1 MVIKCKFLQ
10 RGNVEKFYCSSVSE
24 NNNNSRHYRVVKA
37 LYHHLIRN
45 FIFNVQFI
53 NPYSHT
59 SLSYLLT
66 VWNKVKRREIKSLHL
81 TLFNAVH
88 WQAWNKVVTI
98 FTIHNRFRLINWTFE
113 NKNIYWVTILILP
126 IGLDVL
132 LEINEPK
139 NESHSWKIFK
149 NNLQWLH

>member
-1 MVIKCKFLQ
+1 MIKCKFLQ

-53 NPYSHT
+53 TPYSHT
-59 SLSYLLT
+59 SLSYLIT

-88 WQAWNKVVTI
+88 WQAWNKVVNI
-98 FTIHNRFRLINWTFE
+98 FTTHNRFRLINWTFE
-113 NKNIYWVTILILP
+113 NKNINFPQDSYQEQYSSI
-126 IGLDVL
+126 
-132 LEINEPK
+132 
-139 NESHSWKIFK
+139 SHSFCNDKT
-149 NNLQWLH
+149 

>member
-53 NPYSHT
+53 TPYSHT
-59 SLSYLLT
+59 SLSYLIT

-88 WQAWNKVVTI
+88 WQAWNKVVNI
-98 FTIHNRFRLINWTFE
+98 FTTHNRFRLINWTFE
-113 NKNIYWVTILILP
+113 NKNINFPQDSYQEQYSSI
-126 IGLDVL
+126 
-132 LEINEPK
+132 
-139 NESHSWKIFK
+139 SHSFCNDKT
-149 NNLQWLH
+149 

>member
-53 NPYSHT
+53 TPYSHT

-66 VWNKVKRREIKSLHL
+66 MWNKVKRREIKSLHL

-88 WQAWNKVVTI
+88 WQAWNKVVNI
-98 FTIHNRFRLINWTFE
+98 FTIHNRFRLINWTIE
-113 NKNIYWVTILILP
+113 NKLSYHQQGDVIAMLGLIYCRKRKYIQIQGKLS
-126 IGLDVL
+126 
-132 LEINEPK
+132 K
-139 NESHSWKIFK
+139 NDYHRF
-149 NNLQWLH
+149 